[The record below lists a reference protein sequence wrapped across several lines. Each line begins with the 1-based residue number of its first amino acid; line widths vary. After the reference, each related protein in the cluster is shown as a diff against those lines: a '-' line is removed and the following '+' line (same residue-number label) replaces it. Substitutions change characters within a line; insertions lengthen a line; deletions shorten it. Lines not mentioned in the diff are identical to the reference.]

1 MRKQNKGK
9 FHFWSYIGT
18 LGFGRH
24 YRNDPSFS
32 VAFLLYTF
40 HFLLYNYPPIR
51 GDFDGAYYRKC

>member
-24 YRNDPSFS
+24 EYSFLIKNS
-32 VAFLLYTF
+32 SKNLSQSIKYDKIVV
-40 HFLLYNYPPIR
+40 
-51 GDFDGAYYRKC
+51 K